1 MFGWSV
7 YADKS
12 SKFIH
17 SSLCVSLLCYFSSS
31 FTVAAMCS
39 RFFVLWYMKYH
50 RIISWCDGT
59 IMSGEWLRCFIVI
72 FWKTKDGQTTKAP
85 AKRRKFLN
93 EFVGILVH
101 SFQVGCYKK
110 SWRSFLSWSG
120 YLFWVASVFFCN
132 PKITW
137 WGCDRGC
144 GGSMQCVAELL
155 TNNSSWFS
163 LNGAEWT

>member
-101 SFQVGCYKK
+101 SFQVGCYKNLGDPSSVDLGIYSESHLSFFVIPK
-110 SWRSFLSWSG
+110 SLDEAVIGAVGAPCNVLQSFLQIILHDSH
-120 YLFWVASVFFCN
+120 
-132 PKITW
+132 
-137 WGCDRGC
+137 
-144 GGSMQCVAELL
+144 
-155 TNNSSWFS
+155 
-163 LNGAEWT
+163 